1 MTLNAVVERYAQ
13 LEKRGVLFYRGLAER
28 FPEHPVAAR
37 VWRELSNTE
46 ASHFALLEL
55 AQDWIAMAGGGENP
69 PPVTEAGLDTQS
81 ARMAEIE
88 AASARP
94 GGGIDEAVELTIRWE
109 EAELPR
115 ILELVTHLPARARG
129 QVMAGMIAEAPE
141 HYRVL
146 LDLVKASGG
155 PGQAERVAAL
165 VDSCRAAL
173 G

>member
-1 MTLNAVVERYAQ
+1 MNLNAVVEHYAQ

-55 AQDWIAMAGGGENP
+55 AQDWIAMAGGGESP
-69 PPVTEAGLDTQS
+69 PAVTEAGLDTQS

-88 AASARP
+88 AASARA
-94 GGGIDEAVELTIRWE
+94 GGGIEEAVELTIRWE

-115 ILELVTHLPARARG
+115 ILELVPHLPARARG
-129 QVMAGMIAEAPE
+129 HVMAGMIAGEPE

-146 LDLVKASGG
+146 LDLVKAAGA
-155 PGQAERVAAL
+155 PGQAERVTAL
-165 VDSCRAAL
+165 VERCRAAL